1 MTQTPQQPKTSFLR
15 ETGGEIAKES
25 GKLLGM
31 ALFQVLSILGLIV
44 LGAVICAL
52 GLYFQIWVVAIV
64 GGVLIGAGVL
74 WAVIIGFLF
83 FGSYL

>member
-1 MTQTPQQPKTSFLR
+1 MTQTPQKPEPSFLR

-31 ALFQVLSILGLIV
+31 ALFQAMAILGLIIIGSLV
-44 LGAVICAL
+44 CGA
-52 GLYFQIWVVAIV
+52 GLYFQIWFVAIV

-74 WAVIIGFLF
+74 WAVVLAFIF
-83 FGSYL
+83 FAPSW

>member
-1 MTQTPQQPKTSFLR
+1 VTQTPPKPQPSVLR

-31 ALFQVLSILGLIV
+31 AMFQLLSILGLIV
-44 LGAVICAL
+44 LGAAICGA
-52 GLYFQIWVVAIV
+52 GLYFQIWVVAII

-83 FGSYL
+83 FGSSW